1 MRIRLHGEDDLTVEA
16 LLEPG
21 FEVESD
27 PGIHAHFSAMEMFAA
42 SFALCSANV
51 LMAYAEQTGDD
62 PDDLSLRI
70 RWSYLP
76 NPLRIGAIELS
87 VHWPSL
93 PPGKRLA
100 AERAAKQ
107 CTIHHTL
114 EDPPN
119 VVSRFVVEGAA
130 EEGEE
135 EIRHE
140 LH

>member
-21 FEVESD
+21 FEVETD

-51 LMAYAEQTGDD
+51 LMAYAEKTGGD
-62 PDDLSLRI
+62 PEDLSVRI
-70 RWSYLP
+70 SWSYLP

-87 VHWPSL
+87 ILWPSL
-93 PPGKRLA
+93 PPGRRLA

-114 EDPPN
+114 EDPPD

-130 EEGEE
+130 KNEEEGV
-135 EIRHE
+135 RFE